1 MKYSFLTSLGKQF
14 PVAMLCKVMR
24 ISKSA
29 YYAWRKRPAIIIS
42 ALTLNL
48 HRREKAIFEDNQ
60 DSLGIRELGKKRRK
74 EDFDVSRH
82 RVIGLMKRLGLV
94 IKQRIAYN
102 VTTKRKHS
110 DAVADNLLNMNFNPL
125 GPNQV
130 WPGDLSYLKTGEG

>member
-125 GPNQV
+125 GTNQV
-130 WPGDLSYLKTGEG
+130 